1 MSKTISYETLMLQI
15 GDTLVTLDMA
25 ERFFLCDLDKCLG
38 QCCIDG
44 DAGAPITEE
53 EDRILREILPVVKPY
68 LLPAALREIE
78 ENGVSYVDEEG
89 DLVTQIVD
97 GRNCVFTTYGPGGM
111 CQCAIE
117 KAFRESKIDFYKPI
131 SCHLYPVRIKEYD
144 GFTAVNLH
152 RWKICR
158 CAEVLGR
165 SKGVRAYEFLR
176 EPLIRRFGQE
186 WYDELALTCE
196 EYLRQ
201 NPDK

>member
-1 MSKTISYETLMLQI
+1 MLQI
-15 GDTLVTLDMA
+15 QDTLVTLDMA

-44 DAGAPITEE
+44 DAGAPITPE
-53 EDRILREILPVVKPY
+53 EDAKLREILPVVKPY

-111 CQCAIE
+111 CLCAIE
-117 KAFRESKIDFYKPI
+117 KAYREGKTDFYKPI
-131 SCHLYPVRIKEYD
+131 SCHLYPVRIKEYE

-158 CAEVLGR
+158 CAEALGR
-165 SKGVRAYEFLR
+165 AKGVRAYKFLK
-176 EPLIRRFGQE
+176 EPLVRRFGPE
-186 WYDELALTCE
+186 WYEELELTCD

>member
-1 MSKTISYETLMLQI
+1 
-15 GDTLVTLDMA
+15 MA

-44 DAGAPITEE
+44 DAGAPLEE
-53 EDRILREILPVVKPY
+53 GEDEILRKILPAVWDD
-68 LLPAALREIE
+68 LLPAARERILE
-78 ENGVSYVDEEG
+78 DGVSYIDQEG

-97 GRNCVFTTYGPGGM
+97 GANCVFTTYGPGGM

-117 KAFRESKIDFYKPI
+117 KAYREGRIDFYKPI
-131 SCHLYPVRIKEYD
+131 SCHLYPVRLKKYD

-165 SKGVRAYEFLR
+165 AKGVRAFQFL
-176 EPLIRRFGQE
+176 EGPLVRRFGQE
-186 WYDELALTCE
+186 WYDELRFTCE

-201 NPDK
+201 HPEL